1 MCYCWFCWFFLL
13 WMLVLLYILRCSYA
27 GCVCVC
33 VYNQLLYLLLRLIT
47 YSLCSLVFSCN
58 SLYFKVFFKVP
69 ICALLLQVI
78 LISFCME
85 YIFPY
90 THCLYVSLDLKGIA
104 CRQLICESCF
114 CNHSARLSWLEH
126 LIHLH
131 LQ

>member
-1 MCYCWFCWFFLL
+1 MLL
-13 WMLVLLYILRCSYA
+13 LILLIFPFMAVSIAVYIEVLLCWM
-27 GCVCVC
+27 CVCVC